1 MVSLASVISSVLIV
15 SVVCAF
21 LVVTGTAEAVDS
33 VVRVVGSV
41 VVFSTEVWTS
51 SVVCIAVMV

>member
-1 MVSLASVISSVLIV
+1 MVSLALVISSVLIV

-21 LVVTGTAEAVDS
+21 LVVTGMAVAVDS
-33 VVRVVGSV
+33 VVRLVGSV

>member
-21 LVVTGTAEAVDS
+21 LVVMGTAVAVDS
-33 VVRVVGSV
+33 VVRVVGS